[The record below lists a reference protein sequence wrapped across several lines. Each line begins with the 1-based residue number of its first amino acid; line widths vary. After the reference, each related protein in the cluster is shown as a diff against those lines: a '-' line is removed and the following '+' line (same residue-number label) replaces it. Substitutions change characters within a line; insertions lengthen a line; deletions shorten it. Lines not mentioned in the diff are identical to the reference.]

1 MKITYDNLFK
11 ASFTILTKLGAD
23 EHEARQVSE
32 SLVRA
37 NMRGIHTHGVKYLKM
52 ISERTKAGMLTVPT
66 HASVIKESQAVT
78 LVDGHNGL
86 GQAAASLAMKTSMQ
100 CASQFGVSMTFL
112 RNTNNIGFLSYYT
125 MMAAAEDMIGIC
137 ACNAAASISLWGG
150 MEPVLGSNPIS
161 IAFPTDTEFPL
172 IMDLSVSNVARGK
185 IREAERLNKSIP
197 PTWAF
202 GPDGEPTEDPAEA
215 LKGCLM
221 PIGGPKGVALAIMV
235 DLLCG
240 LISGSKYSRDV
251 KTFHKLLG
259 ATGVGAFFLAINP
272 KGMIDPSLLK
282 RLIGEYIVNIKNIKS
297 AEHVSKIYLPGE
309 IENENEA
316 RSAQEGIE
324 IDSGTV
330 EMLHTILASLN
341 CDLTLKPKQ

>member
-1 MKITYDNLFK
+1 MKLTYEPLFEVSV
-11 ASFTILTKLGAD
+11 AILEKLGAQD
-23 EHEARQVSE
+23 PEARQVAD

-37 NMRGIHTHGVKYLKM
+37 NMRGIHTHGVKYLKL
-52 ISERTKAGMLTVPT
+52 IAERIEAEMVKVPT
-66 HASVIKESQAVT
+66 QTTTLKTSQAVT
-78 LVDGHNGL
+78 LMDGNNGL
-86 GQAAASLAMKTSMQ
+86 GQAAAAEAMRSAMQLAHQYGLSL
-100 CASQFGVSMTFL
+100 TFL

-161 IAFPTDTEFPL
+161 VAFPTDRAYPL
-172 IMDLSVSNVARGK
+172 VMDLSVSNVARGK
-185 IREAERLNKSIP
+185 IREAERLNQPIP

-202 GPDGEPTEDPAEA
+202 GPDGQPTEDPVEA

-240 LISGSKYSRDV
+240 LVSGSKYSKEVR
-251 KTFHKLLG
+251 TFHKLMG

-272 KGMIDPSLLK
+272 KDIMDSVQLK
-282 RLIGEYIVNIKNIKS
+282 HLIGAYVDDIKNIKR
-297 AEHVSKIYLPGE
+297 AAHVSQIYLPGE
-309 IENENEA
+309 IENETEA
-316 RSAQEGIE
+316 RSAAEGIE
-324 IDSGTV
+324 IDAGTV
-330 EMLHTILASLN
+330 DMLNGLLGRLN
-341 CDLTLKPKQ
+341 CSLKLA

>member
-1 MKITYDNLFK
+1 MKMSYDQLYE

-23 EHEARQVSE
+23 EVEAKLVSD

-52 ISERTKAGMLTVPT
+52 ISERIKAGMMNVPT
-66 HASVIKESQAVT
+66 EASILKGSQAVT
-78 LVDGHNGL
+78 LVEGGNGL
-86 GQAAASLAMKTSMQ
+86 GQTAASTAMNLSMELASE
-100 CASQFGVSMTFL
+100 FGISITLV

-125 MMAAAEDMIGIC
+125 MMAAAKDMIGIC

-150 MEPVLGSNPIS
+150 IEPVLGSNPIS
-161 IAFPTDTEFPL
+161 IAFPTAGDFPVV
-172 IMDLSVSNVARGK
+172 MDLSVSNVARGK
-185 IREAERLNKSIP
+185 IREAERLKKPIP

-240 LISGSKYSRDV
+240 LISGSKYSKDV
-251 KTFHKLLG
+251 KTFHKLMG
-259 ATGVGAFFLAINP
+259 ATGVGAFFLAIDP
-272 KGMIDPSLLK
+272 KEIIDPPLLK
-282 RLIGEYIVNIKNIKS
+282 KLIGEYIVNIKGIKS
-297 AEHVSKIYLPGE
+297 AESVSKIYLPGE

-316 RSAQEGIE
+316 RSQKEDVE
-324 IDSGTV
+324 IDSGTI
-330 EMLHTILASLN
+330 EMLNTILDKLN
-341 CDLTLKPKQ
+341 CDLKIQ

>member
-1 MKITYDNLFK
+1 MKMSYDQLYE
-11 ASFTILTKLGAD
+11 ASFTILTKLGAAED
-23 EHEARQVSE
+23 EARKVSD

-52 ISERTKAGMLTVPT
+52 ISERIKAGMINVPT
-66 HASVIKESQAVT
+66 EASILKGSQAVT
-78 LVDGHNGL
+78 LIDGRNGL
-86 GQAAASLAMKTSMQ
+86 GQAAAAMAMKLSMER
-100 CASQFGVSMTFL
+100 AGEFGISITFV

-125 MMAAAEDMIGIC
+125 MMAAAKDMIGIC
-137 ACNAAASISLWGG
+137 AGNAAASISLWGG

-161 IAFPTDTEFPL
+161 VAFPTDSEYPL
-172 IMDLSVSNVARGK
+172 VMDLSVSNVARGK

-202 GPDGEPTEDPAEA
+202 GPDGEPTEDPVEA

-240 LISGSKYSRDV
+240 LISGSKYSKDV
-251 KTFHKLLG
+251 KTFHKLVG

-272 KGMIDPSLLK
+272 KEIIDPSLLK
-282 RLIGEYIVNIKNIKS
+282 KLIGEYIVNIKDIKS
-297 AEHVSKIYLPGE
+297 AERVSKIYLPGE

-316 RSAQEGIE
+316 RSQKEGVE
-324 IDSGTV
+324 IDSGTI
-330 EMLHTILASLN
+330 EMLNTFLDSLN
-341 CDLTLKPKQ
+341 CDLRIQ

>member
-1 MKITYDNLFK
+1 MKLTYDLLFE
-11 ASFTILTKLGAD
+11 ASVAILEKLGAQ
-23 EHEARQVSE
+23 ETEAKQVAD

-52 ISERTKAGMLTVPT
+52 MAERIEAGMVTVPT
-66 HASVIKESQAVT
+66 QTTTLKTSQAIT
-78 LVDGHNGL
+78 LMDGNNGL
-86 GQAAASLAMKTSMQ
+86 GQAAAAKAMQSAMQLAD
-100 CASQFGVSMTFL
+100 QFGLSMTFL

-161 IAFPTDTEFPL
+161 VAFPTDRAYPL
-172 IMDLSVSNVARGK
+172 VMDLSVSNVARGK

-202 GPDGEPTEDPAEA
+202 GPDGQPTEDPVEA

-240 LISGSKYSRDV
+240 LVSGSKYSKEVR
-251 KTFHKLLG
+251 TFHKLMG
-259 ATGVGAFFLAINP
+259 ATGVGAFFLAIDP
-272 KGMIDPSLLK
+272 KDIMDPAQLK
-282 RLIGEYIVNIKNIKS
+282 QLIGNYIVDIKNIKR
-297 AEHVSKIYLPGE
+297 AAHVSQIYLPGE
-309 IENENEA
+309 IENETEA
-316 RSAQEGIE
+316 TSAAEGIE
-324 IDSGTV
+324 IDTGTV
-330 EMLHTILASLN
+330 DMLNGLLSKLDCSVTLA
-341 CDLTLKPKQ
+341 

>member
-1 MKITYDNLFK
+1 MKITYDKLFE
-11 ASFTILTKLGAD
+11 ASFTILSKLGAE

-52 ISERTKAGMLTVPT
+52 ISERIKAGMVNVPT
-66 HASVIKESQAVT
+66 DATVLKASQAIT
-78 LVDGHNGL
+78 LIDGNNGL
-86 GQAAASLAMKTSMQ
+86 GQAAASMAMKTSMEG
-100 CASQFGVSMTFL
+100 ASQFGVSMTFL

-125 MMAAAEDMIGIC
+125 MMAAAKGMIGIC

-150 MEPVLGSNPIS
+150 VEPVLGSNPIS

-185 IREAERLNKSIP
+185 IREAERLKNSIP

-202 GPDGEPTEDPAEA
+202 GPDGTPTEDPVEA

-240 LISGSKYSRDV
+240 LISGSKYSRDI

-272 KGMIDPSLLK
+272 KEIIDPSLLK
-282 RLIGEYIVNIKNIKS
+282 KLIGEYIVNIKNIKR
-297 AEHVSKIYLPGE
+297 AEDVSKIYLPGE

-316 RSAQEGIE
+316 RSQREGVE
-324 IDSGTV
+324 IDPGTI
-330 EMLHTILASLN
+330 EMLNTILDSLN
-341 CDLTLKPKQ
+341 CDLTLP